1 MIKTLLIP
9 FFLFFFSCNQS
20 VIDIDDTFISRKG
33 ILLKKNEPFFG
44 TLRAVKKTGDIVFEQ
59 YREGKK
65 HGTFTQYY
73 PNGTLRSKQRYKE
86 NRIHGA
92 QTIWWPD
99 GNKKTQGLYK
109 KGRLN
114 GSQTEWHS
122 NGAIARKMHYRNG
135 IQEGKQQGWREDGDL
150 KFSYIYTNGK
160 RYGFI
165 GTTLCMSPY
174 Q

>member
-1 MIKTLLIP
+1 VIKTLLIP

-20 VIDIDDTFISRKG
+20 VIDSDDTFISKKG
-33 ILLKKNEPFFG
+33 ILFKTDEPFFG

-86 NRIHGA
+86 NQIHGA

-99 GNKKTQGLYK
+99 GNKKSQGLYK

-114 GSQTEWHS
+114 GSQ
-122 NGAIARKMHYRNG
+122 I
-135 IQEGKQQGWREDGDL
+135 
-150 KFSYIYTNGK
+150 
-160 RYGFI
+160 
-165 GTTLCMSPY
+165 
-174 Q
+174 